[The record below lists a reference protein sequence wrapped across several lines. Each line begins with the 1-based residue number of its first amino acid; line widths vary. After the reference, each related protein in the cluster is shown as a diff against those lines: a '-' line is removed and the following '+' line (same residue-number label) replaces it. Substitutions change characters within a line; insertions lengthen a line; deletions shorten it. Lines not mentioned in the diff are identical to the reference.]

1 VTDDIEEREASH
13 QHYCSRCGREW
24 GHWSRTCNGGEDM
37 KCMECDEGGPGKIE
51 EPEDVPAKEGEDT
64 PGEAKED
71 GEEGE
76 EGEGEG

>member
-1 VTDDIEEREASH
+1 
-13 QHYCSRCGREW
+13 
-24 GHWSRTCNGGEDM
+24 M